1 MSVNVLQRKPVHP
14 RHGGIQKSEEVSVE
28 WTHLQDLTKV
38 FGYLFEWLP
47 GWQAMRVAHRR

>member
-1 MSVNVLQRKPVHP
+1 M
-14 RHGGIQKSEEVSVE
+14 HGGIQKSEEVSVE
-28 WTHLQDLTKV
+28 LTHLQDLTKV